1 MCTHNTTRTITGPS
15 ARRRFSTRANVPQ
28 EHFDGE
34 HVSNLAHTHT
44 HSDAL
49 KWPPKCTNTVML
61 CFQCLLRSA
70 RPLPLLPLPPP
81 GPPPLTLTPPACIP
95 SIADAEA
102 TRACHTVNK
111 AAAWTPRRAPLPSP
125 PGSLS
130 ASSALHCLQTDLDF
144 DLRRRPKQL
153 HSKLDAERKDPPW
166 NLSGTR

>member
-1 MCTHNTTRTITGPS
+1 MCAHNTTRTITGPS
-15 ARRRFSTRANVPQ
+15 ARRRFSTRANVPR

-44 HSDAL
+44 DSDAL

-61 CFQCLLRSA
+61 CFQCLLRRSA

-111 AAAWTPRRAPLPSP
+111 AAAWTPRRAPPPPPPPAASLPPAPCIVCRPTLTLTFAAAAPNNFTQNSMP
-125 PGSLS
+125 S
-130 ASSALHCLQTDLDF
+130 AKI
-144 DLRRRPKQL
+144 RR
-153 HSKLDAERKDPPW
+153 
-166 NLSGTR
+166 GV